1 MSALVHRSSCSS
13 APRAC
18 AQQKKGVHPTFA
30 SASYCLAR
38 APRSAAA
45 QGSSRQAVV
54 VRAAAAEEKEV
65 IVNAP
70 ANASTSSSS
79 WIPVC
84 RMEDLPK
91 GVRKEVSVDGQ
102 AILLFWYRGQP
113 YAIEAR
119 SPAEGAY
126 SEGFLQAKFTQDY
139 CIECP
144 STGSLFSLKD
154 GSIVSWYPKNP
165 VLRALTPASLCR
177 PLAVYPVRYGP
188 DAVYVDVEAASA
200 LAGGGVAARADRG
213 GAGTSAEGNNVFT
226 VQPSVYFEGQ
236 DPSVESASLYAASG
250 PGGKAAEKLNPAT
263 VAVGAAALGIVAVAG
278 TATAIYYESQL
289 ALGLF
294 WLVLGGGVGVAG
306 YRYVNGKAE

>member
-1 MSALVHRSSCSS
+1 MIKC
-13 APRAC
+13 AC
-18 AQQKKGVHPTFA
+18 AAAPPLCSLRSLQPDETSHHPL
-30 SASYCLAR
+30 LAHT
-38 APRSAAA
+38 P
-45 QGSSRQAVV
+45 
-54 VRAAAAEEKEV
+54 
-65 IVNAP
+65 P
-70 ANASTSSSS
+70 PPPTPST
-79 WIPVC
+79 
-84 RMEDLPK
+84 PK
-91 GVRKEVSVDGQ
+91 PPTTGVRKEVSVDGL

-144 STGSLFSLKD
+144 STQSLFSLRD

-165 VLRALTPASLCR
+165 VLRALTPANLCR
-177 PLAVYPVRYGP
+177 PLAVYPVRFGP

-236 DPSVESASLYAASG
+236 DPSVESASMYAISG
-250 PGGKAAEKLNPAT
+250 PEKVKLNPAT

-294 WLVLGGGVGVAG
+294 WLVLGGSVGVAG
-306 YRYVNGKAE
+306 YRYVNDKAPVEK